1 MNYFN
6 LPQELDALIR
16 SVSIVRP
23 KTTWYNLPTQLRAV
37 KVQLLLANE
46 ELEIDALADVL
57 NSIPNANWFNYL
69 SVARKIKTAVNIIN
83 D

>member
-6 LPQELDALIR
+6 LPQELDALLR

-23 KTTWYNLPTQLRAV
+23 KTTWYNLPVQLRAV

-57 NSIPNANWFNYL
+57 NSIPNANWFNCL
-69 SVARKIKTAVNIIN
+69 FVVNKIKKAVYIIN